1 MKSDNHHSNEHDT
14 SSAAESSQLVS
25 PLAGPNR
32 LDRRVPK
39 GPTAIT
45 KLIKGGL
52 FLLALSAASS
62 LQQLSYA
69 QIAEAPGS
77 SIFKVVRTPNIR
89 PFPFHSD
96 LAAVSASSGSDIW
109 AVGQSG
115 VHFDGLTW
123 TAFALPDIA
132 GDLTSGISGVADLAP
147 NNVWSVGNIHI
158 NEQNPNQIIEHFDG
172 TKWSVS
178 PGPSFQPTDQPT
190 LEGLTAI
197 SATNMWAA
205 GAILT
210 TIGGFPSL
218 FPLFEHFDGTSWTAT
233 IDESTL
239 NGFIFGISADATNDV
254 WAVGTVSLGATFI
267 EHFDG
272 TAWSVVPS
280 PNSGNGQINLF
291 GVTAIAPNDAWAVG
305 FFVEALN
312 QDRPQKTLIE
322 HWDGTSWTV
331 VPSPNVGGPNTQTI
345 SNQLRGVIAVS
356 ANDVWAFGDT
366 DRFDTSEITNLV
378 LHWNGTAWS
387 IVPSPDP
394 NPRHTLI
401 DDVIAGGTVIPQG
414 NLWLVGVA
422 DGFGTMVLNAT
433 GQ

>member
-1 MKSDNHHSNEHDT
+1 
-14 SSAAESSQLVS
+14 
-25 PLAGPNR
+25 
-32 LDRRVPK
+32 
-39 GPTAIT
+39 
-45 KLIKGGL
+45 
-52 FLLALSAASS
+52 
-62 LQQLSYA
+62 
-69 QIAEAPGS
+69 
-77 SIFKVVRTPNIR
+77 VRTPNIR
-89 PFPFHSD
+89 PFPFHAD

-123 TAFALPDIA
+123 TAFALPHIA
-132 GDLTSGISGVADLAP
+132 GDLTSGITGVADLAP
-147 NNVWSVGNIHI
+147 NNVWSVGNINI
-158 NEQNPNQIIEHFDG
+158 GEQNPNQIIEHFDG
-172 TKWSVS
+172 TRWSVS

-233 IDESTL
+233 IDELTL
-239 NGFIFGISADATNDV
+239 NGFLFGISADATNDV
-254 WAVGTVSLGATFI
+254 WAVGTLSLGGTLI

-280 PNSGNGQINLF
+280 PNTGNGQIVLF

-312 QDRPQKTLIE
+312 GDRPQKTLTE

-331 VPSPNVGGPNTQTI
+331 VPSPNVGGPDTQTI

-366 DRFDTSEITNLV
+366 DQFGPSKITNLV